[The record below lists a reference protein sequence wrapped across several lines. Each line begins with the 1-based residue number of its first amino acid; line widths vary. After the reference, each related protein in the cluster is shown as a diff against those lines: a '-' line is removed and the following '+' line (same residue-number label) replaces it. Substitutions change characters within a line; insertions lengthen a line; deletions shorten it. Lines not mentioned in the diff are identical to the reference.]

1 MEHTKELLSVP
12 LACLVPS
19 LMLLV
24 GILGAVLRP
33 SIKDVNILRLALKLI
48 VTGVIMM
55 HFRLGKDIFTFKEL
69 LFYGL
74 QANCLRIS
82 AGDSTNYRLTASQIS
97 DNSVWLLTGV
107 VCIVF
112 SLGDWLTCLNI
123 GLSCL
128 GLIVQ
133 ILAQLLRP
141 TVSTGISINVIDTSP
156 VEPTEIMSNRLD
168 MPGLNLISPERMI
181 QIRPAFRG
189 LNNMLSRKDSE
200 RKIKRSTAR
209 KSKLATDL
217 LRNAALIDN
226 SVSKSKLYLI
236 KGAFR
241 GQFSLDGHKDSLEG
255 GVRLKPLELRRST
268 IGSLDSEVANANSK
282 G

>member
-1 MEHTKELLSVP
+1 MKPKNLGTGGRKADIDTLVERSVYLSSLLTLSTATIIMIVRLEHVKYEARLL

-19 LMLLV
+19 LMLLL

-48 VTGVIMM
+48 VSGVIMM

-97 DNSVWLLTGV
+97 DYSVWLLTGV

-112 SLGDWLTCLNI
+112 SLDDWLTCLNI

-141 TVSTGISINVIDTSP
+141 KVSTGISINVIDTSP
-156 VEPTEIMSNRLD
+156 VEPTEMMSNRLD

-189 LNNMLSRKDSE
+189 LSNMLSRKDSE
-200 RKIKRSTAR
+200 RKIRRSTAR

-226 SVSKSKLYLI
+226 SVSKSKL
-236 KGAFR
+236 
-241 GQFSLDGHKDSLEG
+241 
-255 GVRLKPLELRRST
+255 
-268 IGSLDSEVANANSK
+268 
-282 G
+282 